1 MALSGY
7 MMALGIGAV
16 VLPNDISYYATMM
29 DGQFS
34 SVTLLAM
41 KFVIAFPLCYHWTN
55 GIRHLTWDTGKYLT
69 NSGVNNTGY
78 IMLGISSLLTAVVA
92 SL

>member
-1 MALSGY
+1 
-7 MMALGIGAV
+7 MALGVGAI
-16 VLPNDISYYATMM
+16 VLPNDISYYASVM

-34 SVTLLAM
+34 SVTLAAI

-55 GIRHLTWDTGKYLT
+55 GIRHLTWDTGRYLT
-69 NSGVNNTGY
+69 NKGVNSTGY
-78 IMLGISSLLTAVVA
+78 TMLGLSAFLTAIVA